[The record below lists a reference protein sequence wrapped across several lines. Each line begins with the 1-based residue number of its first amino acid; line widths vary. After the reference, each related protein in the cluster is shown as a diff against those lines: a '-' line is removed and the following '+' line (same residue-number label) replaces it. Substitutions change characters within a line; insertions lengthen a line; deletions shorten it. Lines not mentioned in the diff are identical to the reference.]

1 MADTLLIEVLTEE
14 LPPKSLRRLMEA
26 FSKHL
31 FDALNEQ
38 GFLSEHSAP
47 TPYATPRRLAVRIAA
62 VLPKQPDRVVERR
75 GPATAAGFDVDGKPT
90 PALTG
95 FAKSCGVGV
104 DALERRTGDKGEYFV
119 YRAKQKGEALAKHL
133 AALVEASLKKL
144 PVAKV
149 MRWGAGEAQ
158 FVRPVHGLVMLH
170 GNKLVPGT
178 VLGVKSGRKTRGHR
192 FLSKGAL
199 TLPDADIYEKLLAR
213 DGAVIADYNARVASI
228 EKQLDAAAKAFG
240 TKATWNVGKTAELT
254 DEVAS
259 IVEQASVYAGGFSED
274 YLSVPKEC
282 LIVSMQQHQRYFPL
296 ENGQGKL
303 LPHFLFVSNIKTRTP
318 RHIIHGNERVLN
330 ARLADAKFFFDQD
343 KKTRLDTRLPR
354 LAQVVYHNKLG
365 SQLERVQRIERLAAA
380 IAARLV
386 ELRLLPAAGV
396 AQVERAAHLCKT
408 DLLTD
413 MVGEFPELQGIMG
426 RYYAAHDGETS
437 EVAIAIEEHYYP
449 KAAGGALPQTLIGV
463 CVALADKLDTLVGIY
478 GIGLVPTGDKDPFGL
493 RRAAL
498 GVIRLLAEKGLP
510 LDVRELLS
518 LARGQ
523 FAANVAQ
530 SVAQDLHGFML
541 DRLKPYLREQGYLH
555 DEIEAV
561 LSLQPGR
568 MDQVMLRMQAL
579 REFRR
584 LPEAQALA
592 AANKRIQNILRQAG
606 ITVEAT
612 TTLKV
617 DGGLLSEEAEVRLR
631 QTVADMSIVVAPLFD
646 SGHYTDALKRL
657 AQLRA
662 PVDAFFDH
670 VMVMVDDAALRQARL
685 SLLSGIRALFLGV
698 ADISKLQS

>member
-1 MADTLLIEVLTEE
+1 MADTLLIEILTEE

-31 FDALNEQ
+31 FDALNAQ

-75 GPATAAGFDVDGKPT
+75 GPAAAAGFDADGKPT
-90 PALTG
+90 TALLG
-95 FAKSCGVGV
+95 FAKSCGVDV

-133 AALVEASLKKL
+133 GALVEASLKKL

-149 MRWGAGEAQ
+149 MRWGAGDAQ

-170 GNKLVPGT
+170 GSKLVPGA
-178 VLGVKSGRKTRGHR
+178 VLGVKSGRKTHGHR

-199 TLPDADIYEKLLAR
+199 TLADADSYEKILAR
-213 DGAVIADYNARVASI
+213 GGAVIADYDARVASI

-240 TKATWNVGKTAELT
+240 AKATWNVGKTAELT

-259 IVEQASVYAGGFSED
+259 IVEQPSVYAGGFSED

-318 RHIIHGNERVLN
+318 KHIIHGNERVLN

-343 KKTRLDTRLPR
+343 KKTRLDARLPR

-365 SQLERVQRIERLAAA
+365 SQLERVQRIEKLATA
-380 IAARLV
+380 IAERLV
-386 ELRLLPAAGV
+386 EFKLLPAEAV
-396 AQVERAAHLCKT
+396 AQVERAAHLCKA

-426 RYYAAHDGETS
+426 RYYAAHDGDTT
-437 EVAIAIEEHYYP
+437 EVATAIEEHYLP
-449 KAAGGALPQTLIGV
+449 KAAGGVLPRSLIGV

-498 GVIRLLAEKGLP
+498 GVIRLLTEKGLP

-518 LARGQ
+518 LARAQ
-523 FAANVAQ
+523 FSADVAQ

-541 DRLKPYLREQGYLH
+541 DRLKPYLREQGYLP
-555 DEIEAV
+555 DEIDAV
-561 LSLQPGR
+561 LSLQPTR
-568 MDQVMLRMQAL
+568 IDQVMLRMQAL

-606 ITVEAT
+606 IEVDAAA
-612 TTLKV
+612 TLKL
-617 DGGLLSEEAEVRLR
+617 DGSLLVEEAEVGLR
-631 QTVADMSIVVAPLFD
+631 QMVADMSVTVAPLFD

-657 AQLRA
+657 AQLRT

-670 VMVMVDDAALRQARL
+670 VMVMVDDDSLRQARL
-685 SLLSGIRALFLGV
+685 ALLSGIRALFLGV